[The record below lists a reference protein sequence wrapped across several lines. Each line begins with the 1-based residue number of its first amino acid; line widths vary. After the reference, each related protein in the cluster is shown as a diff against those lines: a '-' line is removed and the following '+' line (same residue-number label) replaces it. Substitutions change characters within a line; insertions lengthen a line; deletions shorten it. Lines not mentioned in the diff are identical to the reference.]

1 MGFMRKADF
10 ELYRDADK
18 HYNQVLTT
26 RDFLALGVGTIIS
39 TSIFTLPGQV
49 AAQFA
54 GPGVVF
60 SYCLLHWSLVLLPW
74 LMLKCQQ

>member
-39 TSIFTLPGQV
+39 TSILLYQV
-49 AAQFA
+49 RSLLNLQAQVLSFLT
-54 GPGVVF
+54 
-60 SYCLLHWSLVLLPW
+60 CLLHWSLVLLPW

>member
-39 TSIFTLPGQV
+39 TSIFTLPG
-49 AAQFA
+49 
-54 GPGVVF
+54 
-60 SYCLLHWSLVLLPW
+60 
-74 LMLKCQQ
+74 

>member
-60 SYCLLHWSLVLLPW
+60 FLPACCIGRWFCCLGL
-74 LMLKCQQ
+74 C

>member
-60 SYCLLHWSLVLLPW
+60 FLSTCRFGCWFCGLGL
-74 LMLKCQQ
+74 C

>member
-60 SYCLLHWSLVLLPW
+60 SYLLAALVAGFVALALSLIHI
-74 LMLKCQQ
+74 

>member
-39 TSIFTLPGQV
+39 TSIFFILLCSTV
-49 AAQFA
+49 R
-54 GPGVVF
+54 VVF
-60 SYCLLHWSLVLLPW
+60 TF
-74 LMLKCQQ
+74 

>member
-54 GPGVVF
+54 GPGLSF
-60 SYCLLHWSLVLLPW
+60 LIYLPLWLLVLWPW